1 MLKDIHFTLLS
12 DTQRFETW
20 LERFRLAALPHQLP
34 FSPDKTLSIFH
45 LPTFQGETLGLRTHL
60 IEAAVIRPVPAQ
72 PGKIELFLR
81 FPVIEISLFE
91 LSQRHLNF
99 QLDCFHHLLL
109 RFCLDLLARLEGDW
123 PDASHQLHR
132 PLTRLLNAE
141 DDPYGRKSDNFLDE
155 IRETPP
161 NGLILYPD
169 QWASLNAPLPPPP
182 AQPAS
187 TGVDGVSQGLANQKW
202 AALTPATR
210 LKFRQAWII
219 YQQMS
224 REYRTEV
231 LDGLSNKPQ
240 PTLQDFR
247 ARILKKMTWKV
258 GERRLR
264 EVIQLGQAGCIK

>member
-1 MLKDIHFTLLS
+1 MITGLHFTLLS
-12 DTQRFETW
+12 DIQRFETW

-34 FSPDKTLSIFH
+34 FSADKTLWIFH
-45 LPTFQGETLGLRTHL
+45 LPTFQSETLGLRKHL

-72 PGKIELFLR
+72 PDKIELFLR

-155 IRETPP
+155 VRETPP
-161 NGLILYPD
+161 NGLLLYPD
-169 QWASLNAPLPPPP
+169 QWASLNTPLPPPP

-187 TGVDGVSQGLANQKW
+187 TGVDGVNQGSAIQKW

-224 REYRTEV
+224 REYQKNA
-231 LDGLSNKPQ
+231 LDGVSIKAKP
-240 PTLQDFR
+240 TIHDFR
-247 ARILKKMTWKV
+247 ARILHKMGWKV
-258 GERRLR
+258 GERRLWQ
-264 EVIQLGQAGCIK
+264 VIAMGEAGEIK